1 MRSDRYTKALL
12 TVIAVCLSILTLA
25 EMGSLGL
32 AARAEASSGES
43 IEASHTGSSKLE
55 LQEQKTP
62 TSRAP
67 RAPAPTSTL
76 PLRWRIPTAVHRAT
90 ASPAAYCATVI
101 SVRNLTDST
110 VSVDVEWINWDND
123 SLALR
128 NHSLAARTLLQW
140 ATDDTVTVYPYW
152 VDDDADIGAM
162 IGYANINADD
172 PRILVT
178 ATVLCR
184 DGDSVTSKFVS
195 QNEVPAFPVGATMEY
210 FQAGM
215 PASWAPPMAAPEAP
229 E

>member
-1 MRSDRYTKALL
+1 
-12 TVIAVCLSILTLA
+12 
-25 EMGSLGL
+25 
-32 AARAEASSGES
+32 
-43 IEASHTGSSKLE
+43 
-55 LQEQKTP
+55 
-62 TSRAP
+62 
-67 RAPAPTSTL
+67 
-76 PLRWRIPTAVHRAT
+76 VHRAN

-101 SVRNLTDST
+101 SVRNLTDSS

-140 ATDDTVTVYPYW
+140 ATDDTVVVYPYW
-152 VDDDADIGAM
+152 VDDDADIGGM
-162 IGYANINADD
+162 IGYANVNADD

-195 QNEVPAFPVGATMEY
+195 QNEIPAFPVGATMEF

-215 PASWAPPMAAPEAP
+215 PASWTSPLALPETP